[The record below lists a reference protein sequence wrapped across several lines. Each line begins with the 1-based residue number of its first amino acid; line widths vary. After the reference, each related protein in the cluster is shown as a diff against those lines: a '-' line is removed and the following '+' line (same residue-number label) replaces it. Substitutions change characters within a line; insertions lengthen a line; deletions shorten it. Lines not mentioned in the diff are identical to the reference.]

1 MIGKVVNILLV
12 EDDSLDIMNVERT
25 LKKIDVNHKLF
36 IARNGQEAW
45 NMLHGI
51 GIEKISPAPSV
62 IMLDINMPKMNG
74 LEFLNL
80 LRNDE
85 ELKDIKVF
93 IMTTSNDSS
102 DRRLSKELGVSGY
115 IIKPLN
121 FNNSASS
128 IDSFSL
134 MIDLLNFK
142 KN

>member
-25 LKKIDVNHKLF
+25 LKRIDVNHKLY

-45 NMLHGI
+45 DMLHGN
-51 GIEKISPAPSV
+51 GVEKISPPPSV

-74 LEFLNL
+74 LEFLSL
-80 LRNDE
+80 LRKDE

-93 IMTTSNDSS
+93 IMTTSNDTS
-102 DRRLSKELGVSGY
+102 DRKFSKELGISGY

-121 FNNSASS
+121 FNNPASS

>member
-51 GIEKISPAPSV
+51 GVEKISPAPSV